1 VLSVVAHPVT
11 ASAVAAAVLPVSVC
25 PQLIVK
31 APVHKSLA
39 GGGSVQLVH
48 CTVVVRHEDW
58 DPQPGVFQCANK
70 VPVYVFANT
79 NGVVPDA
86 TTGPLEVPERTVIKS
101 VAILLVNLKVWPFT
115 APLMVEYSPAKE
127 QVEIVTSAPTGLIV
141 AVPNAVVFVHG
152 PPLEQLVHCTV
163 VVRHEDCDPQPGV
176 FQCAYKVPVN
186 VFANTSG
193 VVPEATTGPLEVPE

>member
-1 VLSVVAHPVT
+1 MRVPQVPLNTPILVSKAEPHKLKVVKDPSPAKVYQTPGAVLSVVAHPVT

-25 PQLIVK
+25 PQLIVN
-31 APVHKSLA
+31 APVHKSFA

-101 VAILLVNLKVWPFT
+101 VAILLVKLNVWPLT
-115 APLMVEYSPAKE
+115 APLIVEYSPAKE
-127 QVEIVTSAPTGLIV
+127 HVEIVTKVPDGLIV
-141 AVPNAVVFVHG
+141 AVPNEEVFVH
-152 PPLEQLVHCTV
+152 
-163 VVRHEDCDPQPGV
+163 
-176 FQCAYKVPVN
+176 
-186 VFANTSG
+186 
-193 VVPEATTGPLEVPE
+193 